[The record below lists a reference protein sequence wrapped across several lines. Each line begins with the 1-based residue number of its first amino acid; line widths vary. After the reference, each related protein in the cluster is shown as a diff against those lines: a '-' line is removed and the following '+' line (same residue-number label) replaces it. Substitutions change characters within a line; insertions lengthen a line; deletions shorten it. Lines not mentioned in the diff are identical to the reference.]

1 MDRIIDD
8 MNMAKLKALNNPHVM
23 EIVEEYV
30 RICKPSK
37 VKVITDSKEDKEY
50 IRNKSIERGEE
61 KTLSTKGHTYHFDGA
76 NDQGR
81 DTANTRILIPK
92 GVKISKFINTLDRD
106 EGVKEALTLLD
117 GIMKGR
123 EMLVAFF
130 CLGPVNAKFSISA
143 LQITDSFY
151 VLHSED
157 ILYRNGYD
165 HFKNMNGSDEFF
177 HFVHSTGELENG
189 VCKNID
195 KRRIY
200 MDLMG
205 DRVFTINNS
214 YAGNSVGLKKL
225 ALRLAI
231 HKSSKEDWLCE
242 HMFISGFRS
251 LDGKR
256 TTYFTGAYPSMCGK
270 TSTAMVPGNTIVGD
284 DIAYIRPG
292 ADGSAYAA
300 NVERGIFGI
309 IKDVNSVDDPAIY
322 KSLTTEREVIFSNV
336 LIHEGSTYWTGM
348 GKDIPAEGTNFS
360 GKWNKG
366 ALDKNGKAI
375 PSSHE
380 NSRFT
385 LRISELDNA
394 DPKLEDPNGV
404 KIDGFVYGGRDSS
417 TSVPVMQS
425 LSWAHGVFLGACL
438 ESETTAA
445 TLGKEG
451 ERKHDPMA
459 NIDFLVIPLGMYIRN
474 HLKFGDDLAKTP
486 LIFATNYF
494 LKEDGKFLNDK
505 TDKKVWLIW
514 MEGRVHGDYDVIE
527 TPIGMIPKHDDIK
540 DIFKKVFK
548 KDFTKQDYERQ
559 FGIRIPHLMSRLD
572 RMEKTFKEEDN
583 IPDMFFAQL
592 NEQRERLMQARK
604 KFGKD
609 VISPFEFE

>member
-1 MDRIIDD
+1 MKGIIDD
-8 MNMAKLKALNNPHVM
+8 ISMAKLKALNNPHVIK
-23 EIVEEYV
+23 IVEEYA
-30 RICKPSK
+30 RLCKPSK
-37 VKVITDSKEDKEY
+37 VTVITDSKEDKEY
-50 IRNKSIERGEE
+50 IRKRSLEKREERPL
-61 KTLSTKGHTYHFDGA
+61 KAKGHTYHFDGA

-106 EGVKEALTLLD
+106 EGVKAALALLD
-117 GIMKGR
+117 GIMKGK
-123 EMLVAFF
+123 EMLVSFF
-130 CLGPVNAKFSISA
+130 CLGPVNAKFSIPA
-143 LQITDSFY
+143 MQITDSFY

-165 HFKNMNGSDEFF
+165 HFKTLNGSDEFF
-177 HFVHSTGELENG
+177 HFIHSTGELENG
-189 VCKNID
+189 VCKNVD

-200 MDLMG
+200 MDLIG

-251 LDGKR
+251 LNGKR

-292 ADGSAYAA
+292 EDGFAYAA

-309 IKDVNSVDDPAIY
+309 IEDVNPIDDPAIY

-336 LIHEGSTYWTGM
+336 LINRKSPYWSGM
-348 GKDIPAEGTNFS
+348 GKEIPEEGVNFS
-360 GKWNKG
+360 GDWKRG
-366 ALDKNGKAI
+366 IVDKNGKTVP
-375 PSSHE
+375 PSHK
-380 NSRFT
+380 NARFT
-385 LRISELDNA
+385 LSITELDNA
-394 DPKLEDPNGV
+394 DLKLDDPNGV
-404 KIDGFVYGGRDSS
+404 PISGFIYGGRDSN

-459 NIDFLVIPLGMYIRN
+459 NIDFLVIPLGLYIRN
-474 HLKFGDDLAKTP
+474 HLKFGEDLAKAP

-494 LKEDGKFLNDK
+494 LKENGRYLNDK
-505 TDKKVWLIW
+505 TDKKVWLTW
-514 MEGRVHGDYDVIE
+514 MEGKVHGEYDVIE
-527 TPIGMIPKHDDIK
+527 TPIGMIPKYEDIK
-540 DIFKKVFK
+540 HIFKKTFK
-548 KDFTKQDYERQ
+548 KDFSRQDYERQ
-559 FGIRIPHLMSRLD
+559 FSIRVPNLLSRLE

-583 IPDMFFAQL
+583 IPDMFFKQL
-592 NEQRERLMQARK
+592 NEQRERLLKAK
-604 KFGKD
+604 EKFGKEE
-609 VISPFEFE
+609 ISPFEFE